1 MVRLVEER
9 DRERDEVG
17 ESGEGEQGLPL
28 GRRQLISAGLRFDK
42 EKMWERNKKKTR
54 GQNTGYFSIAFP
66 KRYLYMFFQKHCL
79 CSFCICA

>member
-42 EKMWERNKKKTR
+42 EKM
-54 GQNTGYFSIAFP
+54 
-66 KRYLYMFFQKHCL
+66 
-79 CSFCICA
+79 